1 MKLCLCLRL
10 ATGLAA
16 LLVAGH
22 LSAQDIGASKAAPTQ
37 AKPAEPTKPAEA
49 APQPKSNPAASS
61 EVSSYFPLVPKSK
74 WIYKVQDQSVEVL
87 VDKDEN
93 FKNEK
98 CTKVDTLVSGKVV
111 ASELYCVKSDGL
123 YRVKVKDDEIN
134 PPVQV
139 LPQSIQK
146 GKSWEINSKVG
157 TQGGQLVKGTFRIV
171 NDKEKIKVPAGE
183 FEAVLVEGTDMDV
196 GGTKTTV
203 RLWFAKGV
211 GLVKLSYKIA
221 DTESTLELEKY
232 EPATVKG

>member
-1 MKLCLCLRL
+1 MKLCFCLRL
-10 ATGLAA
+10 GTGLAA

-22 LSAQDIGASKAAPTQ
+22 LSAQDVSTS
-37 AKPAEPTKPAEA
+37 KPAPAQTKPAETA
-49 APQPKSNPAASS
+49 AQLKANSAAAS
-61 EVSSYFPLVPKSK
+61 EVASYFPLVPKSK

-87 VDKDEN
+87 VDK
-93 FKNEK
+93 NEK
-98 CTKVDTLVSGKVV
+98 FKDEACTKVDTLVSGKVV

-183 FEAVLVEGTDMDV
+183 FEAVLVEGIDMDV

-203 RLWFAKGV
+203 RLWFVKGV

-232 EPATVKG
+232 EPGTVKG